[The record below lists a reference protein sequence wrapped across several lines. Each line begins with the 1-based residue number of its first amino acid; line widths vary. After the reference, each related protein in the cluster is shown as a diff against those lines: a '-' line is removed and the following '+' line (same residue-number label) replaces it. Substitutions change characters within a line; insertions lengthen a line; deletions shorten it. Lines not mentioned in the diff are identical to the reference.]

1 MEAVCELLARAV
13 EESSMTPTMRLM
25 RQLAELNP
33 KAPNEVRA
41 SSAEEPLTRV
51 APPGLPL
58 EAMRHAAPGR

>member
-1 MEAVCELLARAV
+1 
-13 EESSMTPTMRLM
+13 MTPTMRLM